1 MPPIRAEGTGMS
13 LRRDGFVVVRD
24 VLDRPMLADLR
35 RRSAVLLAAAPA
47 DHRRRQRATGSLI
60 HIAADPGFARLIAW
74 PKALAAL
81 DEAGLAGAR
90 FSSGYVISKPAE
102 GPPLF
107 WHQDWWGWDHPSSY
121 RGTIQQVFL
130 MYYLTD
136 TSIENGCLRVLPGS
150 HRRRHAMHALL
161 PGAHA
166 ERLATAADPGDPA
179 FAAAGGERA
188 VPVAAGDLVIGD
200 ARLLHGA
207 YANSTASE
215 RPLIT
220 LWYHPHF
227 ARQPAAIRA
236 RVARILHREGVDTDP
251 GGSAASFPEGW
262 PKAAQAR
269 IAPLLAE
276 YQGRAAPLAWN
287 RHPDPSRLAA

>member
-1 MPPIRAEGTGMS
+1 MS
-13 LRRDGFVVVRD
+13 LRRDGYCVVRD
-24 VLDRPMLADLR
+24 VLDRGMLARLR
-35 RRSAVLLAAAPA
+35 TRTAALLAALPA
-47 DHRRRQRATGSLI
+47 EHRRRQRATGSLV
-60 HIAADPGFARLIAW
+60 HIAADPGFAALIAW

-81 DEAGLAGAR
+81 AAQGLGGAR
-90 FSSGYVISKPAE
+90 FSSGYIISKPAG

-121 RGTIQQVFL
+121 GGAIHQVFL
-130 MYYLTD
+130 MYYLAD
-136 TSIENGCLRVLPGS
+136 TSPENGCLRVVPGS
-150 HRRRHAMHALL
+150 HRRRHALHALL

-166 ERLATAADPGDPA
+166 ERLAGAADLADPA
-179 FAAAGGERA
+179 FAAVGDERA

-207 YANSTASE
+207 HANRSTAE

-251 GGSAASFPEGW
+251 ADDSTPFPGGW
-262 PKAAQAR
+262 PAAARAR

-276 YQGRAAPLAWN
+276 YGGRAAPLAWN
-287 RHPDPSRLAA
+287 RNPDPRRLAG